1 MITLALDIVTTAA
14 ILFIVAA
21 GLLIVFGVMKIVNFA
36 HASFI
41 TVGAYA
47 ALMASRFGLPPVLAP
62 FVAFLAGG
70 LIGAATERIVVRRLY
85 RRPLDAILATWGLG
99 IVIGQLVT
107 LAFGREVQFV
117 PAPISG
123 TLAAF
128 GVDYSL
134 YRLLLV
140 PIALV
145 IAGLFAGLLNGTR
158 LGLSTRAVIM
168 NENLAQGLGIDSTRV
183 RIITFGIGCGLAAVA
198 GALITPL
205 ASVDP
210 NMGLAWLIGAFML
223 VMVSGGSLLTLGLS
237 CFVLGG
243 LQVLASTFIS
253 PILGGLTIAVVA
265 AAAIV
270 VGPFVL
276 DTYTVNILV
285 RAFFV
290 AIAALTVDVLWG
302 VSGTLTFGQSAFF
315 GIGGYALAIVFTQFG
330 FGPGEAILAI
340 GAAVGATIVVAGL
353 VGWLSF
359 YPGSTPLYASVISL
373 VLPIVLVQILYSGG
387 TFTGSSSG
395 LVGFES
401 FDLTLEAWFRLSGL
415 AVIATL
421 VATTIALRSDAGR
434 VLGAMR
440 DNDERCSYL
449 GIDTARVRI
458 GLLVVALPISA
469 LAGFGYVGFGA
480 VAAPENAGFVF
491 GTQLVVM
498 VALGGRGS
506 LIGAVIGAVVIEV
519 ASAYLSSSLPFVWE
533 LIVGVAF
540 VAVIVV
546 LPGGLLGGLRDLG
559 RAVRRR
565 GAAASAP
572 VMLRTLEQP
581 DAAPERNAIV
591 VEVSGLSKHFG
602 SLSVLSKIS
611 FTARQ
616 GELVSLVGPNGAG
629 KTTLIRCLA
638 DGRERSEGSVRIAGH
653 SIERLPADRIVGL
666 GLGRKF
672 QAASVF
678 ETLSVADC
686 LRVARV
692 RRERP
697 SFLKTSPVLTLPA
710 AARSELES
718 PGLLARSTRSAPDL
732 PPALAEP

>member
-1 MITLALDIVTTAA
+1 MPDLATVDD
-14 ILFIVAA
+14 VAA
-21 GLLIVFGVMKIVNFA
+21 PTPLSGSSRPLLRVAI
-36 HASFI
+36 
-41 TVGAYA
+41 A
-47 ALMASRFGLPPVLAP
+47 AL
-62 FVAFLAGG
+62 
-70 LIGAATERIVVRRLY
+70 
-85 RRPLDAILATWGLG
+85 
-99 IVIGQLVT
+99 
-107 LAFGREVQFV
+107 
-117 PAPISG
+117 
-123 TLAAF
+123 
-128 GVDYSL
+128 
-134 YRLLLV
+134 
-140 PIALV
+140 
-145 IAGLFAGLLNGTR
+145 
-158 LGLSTRAVIM
+158 
-168 NENLAQGLGIDSTRV
+168 
-183 RIITFGIGCGLAAVA
+183 
-198 GALITPL
+198 
-205 ASVDP
+205 
-210 NMGLAWLIGAFML
+210 
-223 VMVSGGSLLTLGLS
+223 
-237 CFVLGG
+237 
-243 LQVLASTFIS
+243 
-253 PILGGLTIAVVA
+253 VA
-265 AAAIV
+265 AAVVV
-270 VGPFVL
+270 VGPWVL

-330 FGPGEAILAI
+330 FGPGEAMLAI
-340 GAAVGATIVVAGL
+340 GAAVGATVVVAGL

-458 GLLVVALPISA
+458 GLLVVAAVIAA

-697 SFLKTSPVLTLPA
+697 SFLKTSPILTLPA
-710 AARSELES
+710 AARAVVESSGLVERLGDEAQFLSHGLKQALELAMVLALE
-718 PGLLARSTRSAPDL
+718 PKVLLLDEPTAGLTRAERQGFAEILTGLVARERLCVLIIEHDLDFVRLISSRIIVLHQGRIALDGSVADVVDAPLVREIYTGRSASDGCEVTP
-732 PPALAEP
+732 